1 MVQMN
6 LFAGRNR
13 ERTCGHGRGEK
24 GRVRLTERVALTQI
38 HGHV

>member
-13 ERTCGHGRGEK
+13 NTGIENKYVDKERGRG
-24 GRVRLTERVALTQI
+24 GRMN
-38 HGHV
+38 

>member
-13 ERTCGHGRGEK
+13 NANIESGMWTWGGRGGWK
-24 GRVRLTERVALTQI
+24 GLTELGIYV
-38 HGHV
+38 

>member
-13 ERTCGHGRGEK
+13 NANIENGKVDMGWGK
-24 GRVRLTERVALTQI
+24 GKVE
-38 HGHV
+38 

>member
-13 ERTCGHGRGEK
+13 DK
-24 GRVRLTERVALTQI
+24 DVDS
-38 HGHV
+38 GHVDTWGKEEGMMNWERSIDI